1 MLVDLLRALLPQY
14 PFFGVDAGI
23 MPLDTRSRFADMTE
37 VNELDALTQSI
48 GEHAVQALGEDRLRE
63 LSVVLYT
70 HDMTCMVTVCLEE
83 NTDAEQQEALESLF
97 DVQGLFFEDVSMS
110 FDFGAV
116 DEASV
121 AVSEMQRQFSYV

>member
-1 MLVDLLRALLPQY
+1 
-14 PFFGVDAGI
+14 
-23 MPLDTRSRFADMTE
+23 MPLDSWSRFAIMTE

-48 GEHAVQALGEDRLRE
+48 GEHAVQALGEERLSE

-70 HDMTCMVTVCLEE
+70 NDMTCMVTVCLQE
-83 NTDAEQQEALESLF
+83 NTDAEQQEALELLF

-116 DEASV
+116 DDARVE
-121 AVSEMQRQFSYV
+121 VSEMQRQFSYV